1 MESGVHEKV
10 PAPFACYYTILHH
23 TRGPYTYACT
33 FLPPLCL
40 PLLLS
45 FVYIA
50 CKGKE
55 NRTCLRIPFIASII
69 VLGYRGIYIYVYL
82 FREYRFVPI
91 SFFFT
96 RAKLD
101 IFFFSFDD
109 CYFMEYFVEIT
120 RYDNT
125 IRGTVEGDRRW
136 LVADTEDGR
145 ESLAERWIEG
155 GGVWSV
161 VVITRSG
168 VI

>member
-33 FLPPLCL
+33 FLLPLCP

-45 FVYIA
+45 FVCIA

-55 NRTCLRIPFIASII
+55 NRICLRIPFIASII

-101 IFFFSFDD
+101 IFFFFSFDD

-125 IRGTVEGDRRW
+125 IRGTVIGDDW
-136 LVADTEDGR
+136 WPTPKMDAKV
-145 ESLAERWIEG
+145 
-155 GGVWSV
+155 
-161 VVITRSG
+161 
-168 VI
+168 